1 MTRAFQKKL
10 AELGLPQQRF
20 HDLRHAA
27 GSFMLA
33 QGASLREVMEVLGH
47 SSIQT
52 TADIYLHILPQLR
65 KETADRMET
74 LLYG

>member
-1 MTRAFQKKL
+1 
-10 AELGLPQQRF
+10 
-20 HDLRHAA
+20 
-27 GSFMLA
+27 MLA

-52 TADIYLHILPQLR
+52 TADIYLHILPQLK
-65 KETADRMET
+65 KETADRMEA